1 MNQQLA
7 LSFDVLGESSVLPTL
22 ADVVAMQ
29 NAQAIAAMTL
39 RKGLASHTTSF
50 SATTANILLK
60 GDSNPSV
67 SKELLSQA
75 ANALKQNLMDAV
87 AAWDVT
93 QVVKA
98 TPTQAARFTSM
109 WMPKVPVA
117 AEKVFLL
124 PKKEKAAAK
133 EKTPEP
139 KADNGELARKCATFA
154 TALVDAYI
162 RAFMDTIAEFVSSS
176 SWTAVE
182 KRFTD
187 LTPTVL
193 RQPIPFGPTDKVVDT
208 LRLHAVTA
216 GRIKCNDSYLEIVR
230 FGALLNFTPQLEQHW
245 KEGFSRDLTFSTTW
259 EEHLASQ
266 WAKLSKGLLDNTEAS
281 LVYLKA
287 NVNLQKRGVI
297 GSLVTPGAANATA
310 TSAATA
316 ATA

>member
-124 PKKEKAAAK
+124 PKKEKGSSQ
-133 EKTPEP
+133 
-139 KADNGELARKCATFA
+139 GEDARTEGGQWRTGQEVCH
-154 TALVDAYI
+154 
-162 RAFMDTIAEFVSSS
+162 
-176 SWTAVE
+176 
-182 KRFTD
+182 
-187 LTPTVL
+187 L
-193 RQPIPFGPTDKVVDT
+193 RNRVGGCVHSCVHGHD
-208 LRLHAVTA
+208 
-216 GRIKCNDSYLEIVR
+216 C
-230 FGALLNFTPQLEQHW
+230 
-245 KEGFSRDLTFSTTW
+245 
-259 EEHLASQ
+259 
-266 WAKLSKGLLDNTEAS
+266 
-281 LVYLKA
+281 
-287 NVNLQKRGVI
+287 
-297 GSLVTPGAANATA
+297 
-310 TSAATA
+310 
-316 ATA
+316 